1 MPIIEVEK
9 PAISQPS
16 SEPASGLKRGMKLI
30 GVLLITLSAVSPAS
44 SVFIIVPG
52 ILATSGSGAFLS
64 MCLGAIVGVFM
75 SLVYAEL
82 SSAYPLSGGEY
93 AIVGRVVGPSAGFIV
108 LGVNLVGSILIPAVF
123 ALGVSSY
130 LSVIDPSIPVIP
142 TAIATIILT
151 TILAALNIKT
161 NALVT
166 GIFLVIE
173 ILAMVVL
180 VVLGFLHVSR
190 PITDIIF
197 HPVVLSGTSLISA
210 PISMIG
216 MATSVAIFAYNGYG
230 SAVYFGEETPDARRH
245 IARAILW
252 ALVITVISE
261 LLPMTAVLLGT
272 PDLKAFLGSSNMF
285 GDFIAARGG
294 NTLNTIISLGIAL
307 AIFNAVI
314 ACILVAARF
323 TYSTGRDNV
332 WPAPI
337 SRALAQTHSRF
348 HSPWIATLLCGV
360 LAALACLVNENVL
373 FVITGTGIIVVYAS
387 LCVAV
392 IVGRHRGTLSHG
404 HYRMPFFPLAPI
416 TALLMMVY
424 VIYTNW
430 QDPVI
435 GRPSLI
441 TTAAI
446 VIISAAYYAF
456 ILRRRGAW
464 VLQGPQDN

>member
-1 MPIIEVEK
+1 MSIRSLEK
-9 PAISQPS
+9 ALPVSG
-16 SEPASGLKRGMKLI
+16 ENVNGLKRGMKMI

-52 ILATSGSGAFLS
+52 ILGTSGSGAFLS

-82 SSAYPLSGGEY
+82 GSAYPLSGGEY
-93 AIVGRVVGPSAGFIV
+93 AIVGRVMGPFAGFIV
-108 LGVNLVGSILIPAVF
+108 LGVNLVGSVLIPAVF

-130 LSVIDPSIPVIP
+130 LTAIDPTIPEIP
-142 TAIATIILT
+142 TAIGTIILT
-151 TILAALNIKT
+151 TILAVLNIKT

-166 GIFLVIE
+166 GIFLSIE
-173 ILAMVVL
+173 ILAMIVL
-180 VVLGFLHVSR
+180 VALGFLHVSR
-190 PITDIIF
+190 PITDIIM

-230 SAVYFGEETPDARRH
+230 SAVYFGEETPDAKRH
-245 IARAILW
+245 IARAVLW

-261 LLPMTAVLLGT
+261 LLPLTAVLMGA

-294 NTLNTIISLGIAL
+294 NVLGTAISLGIAL

-323 TYSTGRDNV
+323 TFSTGRDNV
-332 WPAPI
+332 WPAPV
-337 SRALAQTHSRF
+337 SRALALTHSRF
-348 HSPWIATLLCGV
+348 HSPWVATLVCGV

-373 FVITGTGIIVVYAS
+373 FVVTGTGIIVVYAA
-387 LCVAV
+387 LCLAV
-392 IVGRHRGTLSHG
+392 LVGRRRGTIAHG

-416 TALLMMVY
+416 AALLMMVY
-424 VIYTNW
+424 VVYTNW
-430 QDPVI
+430 LDPVI

-441 TTAAI
+441 TTVAI
-446 VIISAAYYAF
+446 IILSAGYYALV
-456 ILRRRGAW
+456 LRRRGVW
-464 VLQGPQDN
+464 VLEGPKED